1 VRENAREYKHFMQE
15 RIAQNY
21 IPELLAI
28 AALVWVVVPFEPA
41 HAPSDM
47 LGYYFPMTEIKMNI
61 LHILLIA

>member
-1 VRENAREYKHFMQE
+1 MQE
-15 RIAQNY
+15 RIAQNH